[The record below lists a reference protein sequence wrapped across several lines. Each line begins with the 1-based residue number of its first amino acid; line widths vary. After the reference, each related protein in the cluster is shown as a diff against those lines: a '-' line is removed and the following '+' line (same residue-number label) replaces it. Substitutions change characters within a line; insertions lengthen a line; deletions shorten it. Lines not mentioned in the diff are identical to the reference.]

1 MMSRKQLLNEVW
13 SEEIRDEILS
23 CIVMQVEDVLR
34 PTCAE
39 CELYPICKKVIEY
52 EKEEAK

>member
-1 MMSRKQLLNEVW
+1 MSREQLLNEVW
-13 SEEIRDEILS
+13 NEEIRDEIL
-23 CIVMQVEDVLR
+23 CCVVMREESVLR